1 VFFIPYRYLEI
12 HVNYSSKYSSNPSS
26 FSTQTYLPS
35 TMPPPSVSSTDEY
48 VEEDDE
54 ALSSP
59 EHPPKLASLITS
71 ILTPNVY

>member
-1 VFFIPYRYLEI
+1 
-12 HVNYSSKYSSNPSS
+12 
-26 FSTQTYLPS
+26 
-35 TMPPPSVSSTDEY
+35 MPPPSVSSTDEY